1 MAGQPGGNRVDPRRI
16 LLLGAVVALI
26 YGIFSLRLFALQ
38 ILRGSDY
45 VAAADE
51 NRITRV
57 VLPASRGVIYD
68 RNGVLLARNVPSF
81 EITITPAN
89 LPDSLAEVQAIY
101 SRLSALTGVPIV
113 VPGSKPSAECAEGRG
128 IQDLVEEWTGL
139 APYSAV
145 KIKCNADPHIAMLIQ
160 ELSFT
165 MPGVGVRVSPARDYP
180 TGALT
185 AHIIGYMGPIP
196 AEQREFYES
205 RGLRVG
211 QDRIGYAGI
220 ERSLQEVL
228 AGAYGQKL
236 VEEDAAGLELR
247 LVAPP
252 QEPVAGT
259 NLRLTIDTRLQ
270 AAAQAALQSTIDS
283 VRARKL
289 EFLRSPIVS
298 GVVIAMNPQTGEI
311 LAMVSLPTYD
321 NEQFARL
328 IPLSY
333 YNSLLA
339 DQSNPLINHAIQG
352 EYPPGSVFKMATAIG
367 ALNEQ
372 VITPEKQLF
381 DPGEIVIQNR
391 YFPNDP
397 GRAQTFVCYDR
408 NGHGLVNFLK
418 GVAVSCD
425 VYFYKLGGGYP
436 GEVEGGTPG
445 QLEGGGLG
453 ILRIKRYAQAIGYGR
468 ALGVELPAEAS
479 GLLPDPDWKRINL
492 GENWATGDTYI
503 ATIGQGFV
511 LATPLQV
518 LESIATLANGGRV
531 MKPTVLRQFLDGE
544 GNVVREIEPQVL
556 WDITQDVTSDPDHLK
571 VDEQWVRL
579 AQEGMRE
586 VVDYGTAAKYAKLDN
601 VVTGGKTGTA
611 EYCDNIAQS
620 RNLCQPGAWPT
631 HSWYVGYGP
640 FDKPEIAVIAFV
652 YDGGEGAVTS
662 GPIVKQVL
670 QAYFEL
676 KAIDAAAQR

>member
-1 MAGQPGGNRVDPRRI
+1 
-16 LLLGAVVALI
+16 
-26 YGIFSLRLFALQ
+26 
-38 ILRGSDY
+38 
-45 VAAADE
+45 
-51 NRITRV
+51 
-57 VLPASRGVIYD
+57 
-68 RNGVLLARNVPSF
+68 
-81 EITITPAN
+81 
-89 LPDSLAEVQAIY
+89 
-101 SRLSALTGVPIV
+101 
-113 VPGSKPSAECAEGRG
+113 
-128 IQDLVEEWTGL
+128 
-139 APYSAV
+139 
-145 KIKCNADPHIAMLIQ
+145 
-160 ELSFT
+160 
-165 MPGVGVRVSPARDYP
+165 
-180 TGALT
+180 
-185 AHIIGYMGPIP
+185 
-196 AEQREFYES
+196 
-205 RGLRVG
+205 
-211 QDRIGYAGI
+211 
-220 ERSLQEVL
+220 
-228 AGAYGQKL
+228 
-236 VEEDAAGLELR
+236 
-247 LVAPP
+247 
-252 QEPVAGT
+252 
-259 NLRLTIDTRLQ
+259 LQ
-270 AAAQAALQSTIDS
+270 AAAQAALQGMIDS
-283 VRARKL
+283 VRAVKL

-518 LESIATLANGGRV
+518 LESITTLANGGRV
-531 MKPTVLRQFLDGE
+531 MKPTVLKQFLDGE